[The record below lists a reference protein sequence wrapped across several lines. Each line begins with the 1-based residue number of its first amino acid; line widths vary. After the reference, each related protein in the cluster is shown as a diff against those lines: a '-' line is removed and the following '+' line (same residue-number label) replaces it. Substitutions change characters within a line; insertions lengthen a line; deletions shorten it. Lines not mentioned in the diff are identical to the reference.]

1 MLLVTA
7 IGAVFAI
14 TRNNIASR
22 VSQKLGADIRLDM
35 FSKIINFSESSVDK
49 LESGLLITRM
59 TNDSS
64 QVTQF
69 INGLMRIFMK
79 APITCIGSI
88 VLASVLNLKL
98 SLIIYG
104 VVALV
109 SVLIIVSMKLS
120 YPRFARLQ
128 QAMDRVNLVVQEYL
142 IGVRLVKAFGTYK
155 EECGRFDTANDDLTQ
170 KGISSQIIITL
181 ISPIMTLVVGIGTV
195 LAIYFGSLLFNVN
208 MVQPGEISAFTIYMS
223 QMLGS
228 LMMISNIFNVFV
240 RTKASSQRIREVLD
254 GEGDYSN
261 EGQSCDK
268 VSGDITFDHVTFRYP
283 NATGEPVVNDLR
295 FTVKR
300 GERLAV
306 IGPTGS
312 GKSTL
317 CWLLLRFYDI
327 DSGKILLDGKDIR
340 TLPIDVVRNS
350 MAIIPQ
356 KPMLFSGTVEE
367 NIRWGHQSA
376 TQEDVAEAARLAQAD
391 FIAQMPQGFQ
401 SMLGSSAVNISG
413 GQKQRISIARGLIK
427 QAPVLIL
434 DDATSAL
441 DSITEAKVCANLS
454 SMKAPPI
461 IIMFTQRCTTV
472 MFANKILVLEDG
484 IAVGYGSHS
493 ELLSKCPVYADIYR
507 SQVDSKGVSSNG

>member
-1 MLLVTA
+1 MYIYFIEKSCVMGIYAGYLKRYRAPFVLAILCVSCEAFCDLLGPTLMSRVIDTGVEQGSMQSVLYWGGLMLLVTA

-240 RTKASSQRIREVLD
+240 RTKASSQRIR
-254 GEGDYSN
+254 GA
-261 EGQSCDK
+261 C
-268 VSGDITFDHVTFRYP
+268 
-283 NATGEPVVNDLR
+283 
-295 FTVKR
+295 
-300 GERLAV
+300 
-306 IGPTGS
+306 
-312 GKSTL
+312 
-317 CWLLLRFYDI
+317 
-327 DSGKILLDGKDIR
+327 
-340 TLPIDVVRNS
+340 
-350 MAIIPQ
+350 
-356 KPMLFSGTVEE
+356 
-367 NIRWGHQSA
+367 
-376 TQEDVAEAARLAQAD
+376 
-391 FIAQMPQGFQ
+391 
-401 SMLGSSAVNISG
+401 
-413 GQKQRISIARGLIK
+413 
-427 QAPVLIL
+427 
-434 DDATSAL
+434 
-441 DSITEAKVCANLS
+441 
-454 SMKAPPI
+454 
-461 IIMFTQRCTTV
+461 
-472 MFANKILVLEDG
+472 
-484 IAVGYGSHS
+484 
-493 ELLSKCPVYADIYR
+493 
-507 SQVDSKGVSSNG
+507 